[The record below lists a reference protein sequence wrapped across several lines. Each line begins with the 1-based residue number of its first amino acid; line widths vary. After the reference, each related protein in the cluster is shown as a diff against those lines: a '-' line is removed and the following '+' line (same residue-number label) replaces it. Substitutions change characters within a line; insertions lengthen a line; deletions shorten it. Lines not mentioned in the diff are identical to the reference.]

1 MSTWIFRT
9 LMTVLGIVIISQF
22 VILALTQP
30 PQSMCLNGIVMVPDK
45 GGDMWV
51 QKGLWATHCM
61 PVDKD

>member
-1 MSTWIFRT
+1 MSNWTFRG
-9 LMTVLGIVIISQF
+9 LMALLVCNFLFGIYAV
-22 VILALTQP
+22 VTYKP
-30 PQSMCLNGIVMVPDK
+30 PQSLCLNGIVMIPDK

>member
-1 MSTWIFRT
+1 MTEWRFRT
-9 LMTVLGIVIISQF
+9 LMAIMAVWLGL
-22 VILALTQP
+22 ILYGLIMYKP

>member
-1 MSTWIFRT
+1 MKDWIFRILMT
-9 LMTVLGIVIISQF
+9 LMAANLCLIIWSLF
-22 VILALTQP
+22 MYSP
-30 PQSMCLNGIVMVPDK
+30 PQPLCLNGIVMVPDK